1 MPSEIRR
8 MSAKP
13 TRRALVAV
21 EAVRGRDAE
30 RGAALVRA
38 VLSKRDTAGAGISH
52 WDASGTFFEMLL
64 GGRKNLTLS
73 PRTLLLLYASDLA
86 FRLRWEIQPAVAAGQ
101 VVIAASYTETA
112 IAFGEAAGVP
122 RKWIVELFR
131 YAPRPDLCLHVKDAK
146 DGAPWKSRAMDGF
159 PEFGAAV
166 LSPGQPSR
174 KRSSGRRE
182 QAVEALHR
190 LKRESGCN
198 NLRRK
203 HLGRI
208 VKRLRDGKR
217 GAFED
222 E

>member
-1 MPSEIRR
+1 
-8 MSAKP
+8 MSAKAA
-13 TRRALVAV
+13 RRALIAV

-30 RGAALVRA
+30 RGASQVRA
-38 VLSKRDTAGAGISH
+38 ALRSKRDDTGAGISH
-52 WDASGTFFEMLL
+52 WDASGAFFELSL
-64 GGRKNLTLS
+64 GGQKNLTLS

-112 IAFGEAAGVP
+112 IAFGEAAGLP

-131 YAPRPDLCLHVKDAK
+131 YAPPADLCLHVKDTK
-146 DGAPWKSRAMDGF
+146 DGAPWKPRAMDGF

-174 KRSSGRRE
+174 TRSSPRCE
-182 QAVEALHR
+182 QAVEALRR
-190 LKRESGCN
+190 LKRESRCD

-203 HLGRI
+203 SLDRL

-217 GAFED
+217 TASED
-222 E
+222 R